1 MNPKPNP
8 VRLSKFLS
16 LVLRHRAQDVGL
28 TPDAE
33 GFVPFDAL
41 LPLVQKQFGSH
52 VGPAEI
58 SQVVENSRPKRF
70 EVRDGL
76 IRATYGHSFKT
87 PITYPPVTPP
97 PILYHGTHARAL
109 DRIRREG
116 LLSMK
121 RQYVHL
127 STTIERAEEVARR
140 RTREPVILT
149 VRAQPA
155 LAAGI
160 LFHSPEPQHYLAD
173 HIPPEFIEFP

>member
-1 MNPKPNP
+1 MNAKPNP

-16 LVLRHRAQDVGL
+16 LVLRHRAQDFGL

-70 EVRDGL
+70 EVHNGL
-76 IRATYGHSFKT
+76 IRATYGHSLQT
-87 PITYPPVTPP
+87 PITYPPVAPP
-97 PILYHGTHARAL
+97 PILYHGTHAGAL
-109 DRIRREG
+109 ESIRRDG
-116 LLSMK
+116 LRSMK

-127 STTIERAEEVARR
+127 STTVERAEEVARR
-140 RTREPVILT
+140 RTPVPIILT
-149 VRAQPA
+149 VRAEQA
-155 LAAGI
+155 YAAGI
-160 LFHSPEPQHYLAD
+160 IFHSPELQHYLAE